1 MIQLPIGD
9 LMDVWVDLTNSP
21 HIHYFSQLIDRFERE
36 GIEYYITARKF
47 QNLEDLIEIYNYEYI
62 SVGDH
67 ADSLEDKLINSAKRI
82 IDLTKIAKTLNPK
95 VAIAK
100 HSVELPR
107 VAFGMNIPSIFVI
120 DNEHAS
126 AQNKLTMPLVNSVI
140 APEGTKK
147 ALNGNSFGNDVIS
160 FEGTCEVSNVNSRFS
175 SNFSIDENIS
185 EKIGADKDLPTIIM
199 RPRPNSS
206 YCNGKKDIVP
216 QIIDELIKNVDCNIV
231 AFPRDEDQREK
242 YLELGVIVPKTID
255 AISLLYYS
263 DAMIG
268 AGGTMNREAAVLG
281 VPTISCYPEKLLGV
295 DNYLIEKERMIHT
308 REIGEIVSYVIDNIG
323 KRNNGIKLEDPT
335 NLMFE
340 KVLEYLN

>member
-1 MIQLPIGD
+1 
-9 LMDVWVDLTNSP
+9 MDVWVDLTNSP
-21 HIHYFSQLIDRFERE
+21 HIHYFSQLIDKFNRK

-47 QNLEDLIEIYNYEYI
+47 QNLEELIDIYGYDYF

-67 ADSLEDKLINSAKRI
+67 AYSLDEKLINSSKRI
-82 IDLTKIAKTLNPK
+82 VELTKIVKKLNPK

-107 VAFGMNIPSIFVI
+107 VAFGMNIPSIFVV

-126 AQNKLTMPLVNSVI
+126 AQNRLTIPLVTNIIS
-140 APEGTKK
+140 PEGTKK
-147 ALNGNSFGNDVIS
+147 AFNGNSFGSDITS
-160 FEGTCEVSNVNSRFS
+160 FEGTCEVSNVNSRLS
-175 SNFSIDENIS
+175 SNFSIDEHIL
-185 EKIGADKDLPTIIM
+185 EKIGANKSIPTVVL

-216 QIIDELIKNVDCNIV
+216 EIIENLIKEMDCNIV
-231 AFPRDEDQREK
+231 AFPRDEVQREK
-242 YLELGVIVPKTID
+242 YVSLGIIVPKTID
-255 AISLLYYS
+255 AISLLYCS

-295 DNYLIEKERMIHT
+295 DTYLMEKERMIHT
-308 REIGEIVSYVIDNIG
+308 REIDEIMNYVLENIG
-323 KRNNGIKLEDPT
+323 KRNNNIALEDPT
-335 NLMFE
+335 GLMFE
-340 KVLEYLN
+340 RVTEYIG

>member
-1 MIQLPIGD
+1 
-9 LMDVWVDLTNSP
+9 MDVWIDLTNSP
-21 HIHYFSQLIDRFERE
+21 HIHYFSQLIDKFNRE

-47 QNLEDLIEIYNYEYI
+47 QSLEDLIDIYGYDYI
-62 SVGDH
+62 SVGNH
-67 ADSLEDKLINSAKRI
+67 ADSLEEKLINSSKRVI
-82 IDLTKIAKTLNPK
+82 ELTKIAKKLDPK
-95 VAIAK
+95 IAIAK

-107 VAFGMNIPSIFVI
+107 VAFGMNIHSIFVL

-126 AQNKLTMPLVNSVI
+126 AQNRLTVPLVNDI
-140 APEGTKK
+140 ICPEGTKLV
-147 ALNGNSFGNDVIS
+147 LNGSSFGKYIDS
-160 FEGTCEVSNVNSRFS
+160 FEGTCEVSNVNSRLNS
-175 SNFSIDENIS
+175 SFSIDESIKEKLNIDES
-185 EKIGADKDLPTIIM
+185 LPLTIM

-206 YCNGKKDIVP
+206 YCNGKKDIIP
-216 QIIDELIKNVDCNIV
+216 MIIEKLKSQMDCNIV

-242 YLELGVIVPKTID
+242 YVSMGVIVPKTID

-308 REIGEIVSYVIDNIG
+308 RDLDEIVNHVMDNIG
-323 KRNNGIKLEDPT
+323 KRNNGITLEDPT
-335 NLMFE
+335 ELMFE
-340 KVLEYLN
+340 KVVGSLS